1 MKTIDK
7 EAVEW
12 LVEMDIL
19 QPNLQT
25 ARKMKTE
32 EEEKLTHLLFVSE
45 TSEQLAREFEG
56 ESDEEIQMEKELVKF
71 LKYIKEVHVDDYGH
85 LEICDSGDELDPTV
99 ERVVKEYMKSK
110 NK

>member
-1 MKTIDK
+1 MWEDPCKVLKPHYRFESCPDYKKTNKMEK
-7 EAVEW
+7 E
-12 LVEMDIL
+12 
-19 QPNLQT
+19 
-25 ARKMKTE
+25 
-32 EEEKLTHLLFVSE
+32 S
-45 TSEQLAREFEG
+45 
-56 ESDEEIQMEKELVKF
+56 MEKELMEF

>member
-25 ARKMKTE
+25 TEKMKTA

>member
-25 ARKMKTE
+25 TRKMKTE

-110 NK
+110 